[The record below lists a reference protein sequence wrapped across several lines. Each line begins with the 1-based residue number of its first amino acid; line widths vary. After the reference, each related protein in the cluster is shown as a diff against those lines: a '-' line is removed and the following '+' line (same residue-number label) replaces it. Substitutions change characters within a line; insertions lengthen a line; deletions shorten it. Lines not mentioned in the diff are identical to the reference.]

1 MVTKKE
7 TSFQMYYL
15 QFLSVTSM
23 QYLRFFTVLSLFSE
37 MVQSE
42 SYQQE
47 AVGFTPERIG
57 IVTGEAITL
66 EK

>member
-1 MVTKKE
+1 
-7 TSFQMYYL
+7 
-15 QFLSVTSM
+15 M